1 MVETFYGVRSYTISD
16 KTKRPSKSKQDL
28 EKIEKRN
35 GNQSRLYI
43 SLNNIDEIFS
53 ANEKWPVC
61 HDMIFNCIQGKVT
74 KYFNVRSYDR
84 KKEVSYDCINRL
96 YSILKRKLIRLK
108 NEGKRP
114 ILFFYLS
121 QFWRYID
128 LLVYGTVYYDT
139 MDYKYNVQE
148 PEDFRTD
155 EVLTE
160 EQEIQQYHQNEY
172 EEFNDYKKNQD
183 NLDSVDNSEIIKLS
197 IENNTK
203 LLNPERNL
211 LLKLYK
217 KAYQP
222 ISSFT
227 LTKKE
232 IQILDELR
240 VKAIEDPQLLK
251 DLKEILDNAQR
262 TEED

>member
-1 MVETFYGVRSYTISD
+1 MVDTFYGVRSYTVSE

-43 SLNNIDEIFS
+43 SLENIDEIFS
-53 ANEKWPVC
+53 QNERWPVC

-96 YSILKRKLIRLK
+96 YSILKRKLIKLK
-108 NEGKRP
+108 QEGKRP

-160 EQEIQQYHQNEY
+160 EQEQQQYHQNEFD
-172 EEFNDYKKNQD
+172 EYKIHRD
-183 NLDSVDNSEIIKLS
+183 NLDYEDNSEVIKLS
-197 IENNTK
+197 IENNNK
-203 LLNPERNL
+203 LQNSERNL
-211 LLKLYK
+211 LLKIYK

-222 ISSFT
+222 IANFT

-232 IQILDELR
+232 MQVLDELR
-240 VKAIEDPQLLK
+240 MKATEDPQLLS

>member
-43 SLNNIDEIFS
+43 SLENIDEIFS

-96 YSILKRKLIRLK
+96 YSILKRKLIKLQQD
-108 NEGKRP
+108 GKRP

-148 PEDFRTD
+148 PENFKTD
-155 EVLTE
+155 EVITE
-160 EQEIQQYHQNEY
+160 EQELQQYSQNEFDEY
-172 EEFNDYKKNQD
+172 EINQD
-183 NLDSVDNSEIIKLS
+183 NLDLIDNSEIIKLS
-197 IENNTK
+197 IENNIK
-203 LLNPERNL
+203 LQNSERNL
-211 LLKLYK
+211 LLKIYK

-222 ISSFT
+222 IANFT

-232 IQILDELR
+232 TQILEDLR
-240 VKAIEDPQLLK
+240 TKALEDPKLLQ
-251 DLKEILDNAQR
+251 DLKEILDNAQG
-262 TEED
+262 TKED